1 MSILF
6 LCFFNINRVFL
17 PPDFLGCSCGQ
28 NKEYQEFVLSVRL
41 AVTETEVFIEIR
53 FKYMNYRAHMQ
64 RY

>member
-17 PPDFLGCSCGQ
+17 PPDFLGVTAGKIKRC
-28 NKEYQEFVLSVRL
+28 QEFILGVRL